1 MTELE
6 KMQAF
11 HTMEEI
17 KNTPLWARDHVLVSM
32 CRFDKTG
39 QMERFA
45 RIFAAHKMPIDEI
58 VPCIMDIMQD
68 ALVGIETDGKEAMK

>member
-6 KMQAF
+6 KMRAY
-11 HTMEEI
+11 HAMEELKTI
-17 KNTPLWARDHVLVSM
+17 PQWAQEFTLVRL

-39 QMERFA
+39 QIEKTA

-58 VPCIMDIMQD
+58 VPCLMEIMQNTLMDIK
-68 ALVGIETDGKEAMK
+68 ADGKEILK